1 MKKARIPAF
10 IFILLL
16 AFAMT
21 SNEDSVDSTEDLSAN
36 TEENTPTQS
45 SNTGYIPSL
54 NIFNNSNTVGKEIGV
69 QSKKTLVSKIASGNG
84 AFKLGISKE
93 KDMPKLGPGAFVYI
107 KSRNSF
113 AVLDN
118 ENNRINFYPI
128 NPNENSTS
136 IAFPQNRQA
145 LGLSVDPAG
154 QVTMLSRQFDAE
166 SGASYPYYEVW
177 KLNPS
182 QTKAPWQ
189 KKQNFSFSDRA
200 THGAAQSLEM
210 QSMGDTLLFKG
221 LGENEFH
228 TLSPNQNQTQKI
240 SGFPT
245 SQGTYIKIHVVE
257 DSAGNSKIQIQES
270 NSKGTLKTHTTNE
283 DITRLT
289 SYRVLPNGYI
299 ALDLEADNEKR
310 IPREVVMINPSNGQ
324 VRVRSTLRSKENVHI
339 DQDTFYENS
348 RVYQLT
354 EAPRAINE
362 KTNFEILQTD
372 IGEE

>member
-10 IFILLL
+10 LFILLL
-16 AFAMT
+16 AYAMT
-21 SNEDSVDSTEDLSAN
+21 SNDDSVNSTENDNNPAD
-36 TEENTPTQS
+36 NTPAETTKS
-45 SNTGYIPSL
+45 GYIPSL
-54 NIFNNSNTVGKEIGV
+54 NIFNNPETVGKEIGIK
-69 QSKKTLVSKIASGNG
+69 SKKTLVSKIASGTDAVN
-84 AFKLGISKE
+84 LGISKE

-107 KSRNSF
+107 KNRNSF

-118 ENNRINFYPI
+118 ENNRINFYPL
-128 NPNENSTS
+128 NPNEKPTS
-136 IAFPQNRQA
+136 IYFPQNRQA

-182 QTKAPWQ
+182 EKKSPW
-189 KKQNFSFSDRA
+189 KIKQNFSFSDRA

-210 QSMGDTLLFKG
+210 QSLGDSLLFKG

-228 TLSPNQNQTQKI
+228 TLSPNHNQTQKI
-240 SGFPT
+240 PGYPT
-245 SQGTYIKIHVVE
+245 RQGTYIRAQIAE
-257 DSAGNSKIQIQES
+257 DSKGNSKIQIQEF
-270 NSKGTLKTHTTNE
+270 NSKGTLKTYTTNE
-283 DITRLT
+283 DISRLT
-289 SYRVLPNGYI
+289 SYRVLPNGLI

-310 IPREVVMINPSNGQ
+310 IPREVVMINPTNGQ
-324 VRVRSTLRSKENVHI
+324 IKARSTLRSKENVHI

-354 EAPRAINE
+354 ETPKAYNE

-372 IGEE
+372 FGEE